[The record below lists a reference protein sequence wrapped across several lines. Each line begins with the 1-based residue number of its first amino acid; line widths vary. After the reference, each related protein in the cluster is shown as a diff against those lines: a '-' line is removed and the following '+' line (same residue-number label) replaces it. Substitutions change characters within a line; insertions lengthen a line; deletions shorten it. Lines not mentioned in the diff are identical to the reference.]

1 MAVKKGTPRNA
12 GSTKL
17 KDIRVKRGFT
27 QIEVAANANVNPRT
41 YQMYEQGYRLIEN
54 AGLDV
59 ILPVCNVLRCRIEDI
74 IDSDDLLKLYSEYAK
89 RTAD

>member
-17 KDIRVKRGFT
+17 KDIRVKRGLT
-27 QIEVAANANVNPRT
+27 QSEVAKKANVSYRT
-41 YQMYEQGYRLIEN
+41 YQFYEQGHRLIEN

-59 ILPVCNVLRCRIEDI
+59 ILPVCNVLRCNIEDI
-74 IDSDDLLKLYSEYAK
+74 IDSDDLLKLYTEYAK